1 MTRKKKY
8 CLVTTA
14 DERTWPHNKPILF
27 LGEWCKRFSRKE
39 KWIKLDSQ
47 TLKYHWD
54 DRDKLRKDYGYLQEI
69 HEVLL
74 KDLSEQ
80 LNRIHKV
87 NYSIRYWRILI
98 GPWLGYFIQA
108 LFDRWSMLGLS
119 LEEYDIDSCQIL
131 NRDINSIVPVDMK
144 HFNCLFVDD
153 KWNEAVYGQLLHSC
167 AGSRMNITSIN
178 ALSDD
183 SSLPN
188 KRLSYGRPV
197 GALKILLS
205 KLSGYITRKRD
216 YFFISSYIPLVTQ
229 FKLQVRL
236 NQMPTFWSSP
246 QLNYCDIDTCQ
257 RKWVLDNSKS
267 LDEFIKVA
275 SQFIPNHIPI
285 AYIEGY
291 KSLQQG
297 VREVKWPK
305 EPKAIF
311 TSNAYIDDEV
321 FKAWTAEMTENGTPF
336 IIGQHGGHFGMTPFA
351 FYEEHQIDISDK
363 FLSWGWRNSK
373 NSKIKPFGNIKLL
386 NNQLKYNPN
395 GDALMIGVSMPRYS
409 YHLYAAFISS
419 QWLSYFNDQCD
430 FMKTLPLALR
440 KQVSVRLYSHDYGW
454 DQKLRWENEFSD
466 LKFDLGNSPIKASL
480 ENSRLC
486 IATYNATSYL
496 ETLAWNM
503 PTIVFW
509 NEEHW
514 ELNSDSKPYFDLLLD
529 VGIFHVSPQSA
540 AQKIIEIW
548 DDIDSWWL
556 SVSVQNARKKFCEQ
570 YTRDVDR
577 PVDQLKKIFTTN

>member
-1 MTRKKKY
+1 MVPRNNLWK
-8 CLVTTA
+8 
-14 DERTWPHNKPILF
+14 
-27 LGEWCKRFSRKE
+27 S
-39 KWIKLDSQ
+39 LDSY
-47 TLKYHWD
+47 TVTYHWD
-54 DRDKLRKDYGYLQEI
+54 DRVKLQKDYYYLQDVYEG
-69 HEVLL
+69 LL
-74 KDLSEQ
+74 KDISKQ
-80 LNRIHKV
+80 LNQIHSV
-87 NYSIRYWRILI
+87 EYSVRYWRILI
-98 GPWLGYFIQA
+98 GPWLGYFTQVI
-108 LFDRWSMLGLS
+108 FDRWSMLEIALN
-119 LEEYDIDSCQIL
+119 DCNIDACMVL
-131 NRDINSIVPVDMK
+131 NRDENNLIPNDMA
-144 HFNCLFVDD
+144 HFNSLFVCDD
-153 KWNEAVYGQLLHSC
+153 WNEAIYTQLLKKYYSSKIDIQEVSSDIFFPYGKGQKEKSWIGRLKATLFNFIHK
-167 AGSRMNITSIN
+167 IN
-178 ALSDD
+178 GFLTD
-183 SSLPN
+183 SN
-188 KRLSYGRPV
+188 E
-197 GALKILLS
+197 
-205 KLSGYITRKRD
+205 

-246 QLNYCDIDTCQ
+246 QINYCDIDTCQ

-363 FLSWGWRNSK
+363 FLSWGWGNSK

-386 NNQLKYNPN
+386 NNQLKYNPK
-395 GDALMIGVSMPRYS
+395 GDALMIGISMPRYS
-409 YHLYAAFISS
+409 YHLYAASISS
-419 QWLSYFNDQCD
+419 QWLSYFNDQCS
-430 FMKTLPLALR
+430 FMKVLPQTLR
-440 KQVSVRLYSHDYGW
+440 KKILVRLYSNDYGW

-466 LKFDLGNSPIKASL
+466 LKFDLGRNPIKALL

-529 VGIFHVSPQSA
+529 VGIFHTSPQSA

-556 SVSVQNARKKFCEQ
+556 SVTVQNARQKFCEQ